1 MGDVIIKSKFQNLAQ
16 SKKQIETFKY
26 PFVLSKIEES
36 DKYLACRVNSCFAY
50 DTNVTK
56 LLQKIEETVRR
67 K

>member
-1 MGDVIIKSKFQNLAQ
+1 VIIKSNAKKLQK
-16 SKKQIETFKY
+16 SRKQIEAMKY

-50 DTNVTK
+50 DTNITA
-56 LLQKIEETVRR
+56 LINKIKEVVH